1 MTWCSAPVVRLHLG
15 LELPWLVR
23 GSSVESSVASFIPS
37 SLPHSPLPG
46 VISTL
51 SPQRITAAVLGCRA
65 LGKELCSQ
73 VLGSV
78 FLPAEAFCQGCALI
92 FRTFNPGLL
101 PVISEGP
108 FIISWEELLP
118 RKKGKENKY
127 SGQES
132 GLDEEGLALNLLK
145 PETGSFHD
153 VPQND

>member
-1 MTWCSAPVVRLHLG
+1 MVFGSCGEIASGSGAAMACKRQLCRVQCCFLHPQFPATQPIARCHLHT
-15 LELPWLVR
+15 LPSEDNR
-23 GSSVESSVASFIPS
+23 
-37 SLPHSPLPG
+37 
-46 VISTL
+46 
-51 SPQRITAAVLGCRA
+51 AVLGCRA